1 MSEGKRKSHI
11 ESWNNKTYKIQIIP
25 HLSVWSK
32 INTVKDF
39 EDIFFGK
46 SWFFVFFRP
55 LVSLQYLFLT
65 PECRQ
70 HRDWNGSKSYADPV
84 IANLEFCV
92 SFTPIQRRFKDW
104 ERSSRYRHGPTQFL
118 PDLFSWLTTDGAESR
133 INANRGRWKQKL
145 NSKFQTKGCND
156 I

>member
-25 HLSVWSK
+25 HVSVWSK

-70 HRDWNGSKSYADPV
+70 HRDWNGSKSYANPV

-92 SFTPIQRRFKDW
+92 SFTKARHSKQKTSKLVKLKYFKKSEKIIND
-104 ERSSRYRHGPTQFL
+104 YHKQFL
-118 PDLFSWLTTDGAESR
+118 KSSSSSFCF
-133 INANRGRWKQKL
+133 INN
-145 NSKFQTKGCND
+145 
-156 I
+156 

>member
-92 SFTPIQRRFKDW
+92 RQDTRNKKLASWSNPNILKSQKKIIND
-104 ERSSRYRHGPTQFL
+104 YHKQFL
-118 PDLFSWLTTDGAESR
+118 KSSSSSFCF
-133 INANRGRWKQKL
+133 INN
-145 NSKFQTKGCND
+145 
-156 I
+156 